1 MPPSI
6 PSTLAKLRL
15 FHLISP
21 SLPIGSFTYSQGME
35 WAIEEGWITDV
46 TTLTDWLVSVLEE
59 SLQWLELP
67 VLIRLY
73 RACEISDSDN
83 FLYWSQYLLAS
94 RESKELR
101 QEEINRA
108 RALLAVLGKLPEAE
122 HWSALMRWR
131 KALLNTQAAGFSLAA
146 HHWGV
151 TQQDMLAGYLWSWLE
166 NSVTVAIKL
175 VPLGQS
181 DGQAILYRL
190 TELLP
195 DFIENALLVK
205 DDEIGA
211 STPALAI
218 ASSLHETQYTRL
230 FRS

>member
-1 MPPSI
+1 MQTAI
-6 PSTLAKLRL
+6 AQYRL

-35 WAIEEGWITDV
+35 WAIENQWIRDSES
-46 TTLTDWLVSVLEE
+46 LTQWLISVLEE
-59 SLQWLELP
+59 SHQHLELP
-67 VLIRLY
+67 VLHRLHT
-73 RACEISDSDN
+73 ACEENSTKR
-83 FLYWSQYLLAS
+83 FTYWSQYLLAS

-101 QEEINRA
+101 LEETQRA
-108 RALLAVLGKLPEAE
+108 RALLTLLGKLPESE
-122 HWSALMRWR
+122 EWPELFQWR
-131 KALLNTQAAGFSLAA
+131 DALLKTQAGGFALAA
-146 HHWGV
+146 QRWNISPS
-151 TQQDMLAGYLWSWLE
+151 DMLAGYLWSWLE
-166 NSVTVAIKL
+166 NAVTVAIKL

-181 DGQAILYRL
+181 DGQAILHKL

-195 DFIENALLVK
+195 EIIQQSQKIK

-218 ASSLHETQYTRL
+218 ASCLHETQYTRL